1 MRFLL
6 LSSVMLF
13 SACVAAPQQPLE
25 TPQAKNPR
33 NIILVMGDGLGPQQ
47 LGILSAFGRI
57 QPESDEGFRELAANS
72 AIGVHLPFS
81 EDSVVNDSACSA
93 TQLGSGC
100 SCLPQQVGVDSHGA
114 PCPSFIELAQK
125 LGMKTGVV
133 SDTRL
138 THATPAS
145 FSVHVENRGSEPE
158 IAAKIAASG
167 IDLLLSGGLS
177 FFLPKDSAATLPAD
191 CAALKAPSVRA
202 DSNDLIR
209 DFSTRGYSLV
219 CSRRALRAASRLPLV
234 GLFASNEMRE
244 AFSEG
249 EGSEPTL
256 AQMTAS
262 ALELLDNPRG
272 FALMVEAGQIDWAGH
287 DNDVGWLLAEMRR
300 ADRMLRVINEFAERN
315 PDTLVLVTGDH
326 ETGSFGFSYR
336 KASEDEAPDAKRNGA
351 HLHFADADDLRS
363 VARARRSNRD
373 TLREFFS
380 LPSEKR
386 SAETL
391 SRLASHAS
399 GHPFSIDEAKHFL
412 SCLDTTSKKP
422 KVESSRCPLGAFY
435 PYEDLNPAVLLGRP
449 TSTRTSAVW
458 GNGTHTSTPILVF
471 ARGPGA
477 DRFTGVQTSTELG
490 ARLIQSLPKP

>member
-1 MRFLL
+1 
-6 LSSVMLF
+6 MLF

-256 AQMTAS
+256 EQMTAS

>member
-1 MRFLL
+1 MPNTR
-6 LSSVMLF
+6 S
-13 SACVAAPQQPLE
+13 
-25 TPQAKNPR
+25 PR

-47 LGILSAFGRI
+47 LGILAAFARVE
-57 QPESDEGFRELAANS
+57 PDSNAGFRELTARS

-114 PCPSFIELAQK
+114 PCPSFIEVAQK

-145 FSVHVENRGSEPE
+145 FSVHVENRGSEGE
-158 IAAKIAASG
+158 IADKIASSG

-177 FFLPKDSAATLPAD
+177 FFLPKGAAPSLPAD
-191 CAALKAPSVRA
+191 CAALNATSARN
-202 DSNDLIR
+202 DSRNVIGE
-209 DFSTRGYSLV
+209 FSSRGYSLV
-219 CSRRALRAASRLPLV
+219 CSREALRNASALPVV
-234 GLFASNEMRE
+234 GLFASSEMRE

-249 EGSEPTL
+249 AGSEPTL
-256 AQMTAS
+256 EDMTER
-262 ALELLDNPRG
+262 ALELLKNPNG

-300 ADRMLRVINEFAERN
+300 ADRTLRIINEFAERN

-336 KASEDEAPDAKRNGA
+336 KASKDEAPDAKRHGA
-351 HLHFADADDLRS
+351 QLHFADADDLRS

-380 LPSEKR
+380 LPDEKR

-391 SRLASHAS
+391 ARLASHAS
-399 GHPFSIDEAKHFL
+399 GHPFSIDEAKQFL
-412 SCLDTTSKKP
+412 ACLDTTSKKP
-422 KVESSRCPLGAFY
+422 KVDSSRCPLGEYY
-435 PYEDLNPAVLLGRP
+435 PYEDLTPAVLLGRP
-449 TSTRTSAVW
+449 ASARTSAVW

-477 DRFTGVQTSTELG
+477 DQFTGVQTSTELG